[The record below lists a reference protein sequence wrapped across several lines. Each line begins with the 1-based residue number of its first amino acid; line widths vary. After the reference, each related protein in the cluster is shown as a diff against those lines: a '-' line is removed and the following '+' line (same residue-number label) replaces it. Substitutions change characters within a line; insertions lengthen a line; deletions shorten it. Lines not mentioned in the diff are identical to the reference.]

1 MIKQKICAF
10 IATRIMGW
18 KLIGKPIPV
27 PKCIILGVPHTSMWD
42 FVISFLFYTGIGGNA
57 KILVKSDVFVWPLR
71 GLLRW
76 AGAIPVDR
84 GKGASFTRQTIEA
97 IRNQETI
104 HLAIAPEG
112 TRKATKKWKAGF
124 HTLSRA
130 LDIPVYY
137 GYFDWGRK
145 EVGVAEQILITDD
158 VQADMR
164 RIKQWYIDK
173 GVIGKHPERFDPY

>member
-42 FVISFLFYTGIGGNA
+42 FVISYLFYNGIGGKANV
-57 KILVKSDVFVWPLR
+57 LVKSDVFVWPLR

-84 GKGASFTRQTIEA
+84 SKGASFARHMIDAVRKEDYM
-97 IRNQETI
+97 

-112 TRKATKKWKAGF
+112 TRQPTKKWKDNF
-124 HTLSRA
+124 
-130 LDIPVYY
+130 Y
-137 GYFDWGRK
+137 
-145 EVGVAEQILITDD
+145 
-158 VQADMR
+158 
-164 RIKQWYIDK
+164 
-173 GVIGKHPERFDPY
+173 